1 MKDLIR
7 RAASWQGWGIW
18 CGWVIAVLL
27 PVTVPFLPLAAAQTD
42 AAPAASGSSTSL
54 PTSARQ
60 WLDRGLQQLRAKQFE
75 TARQSLQ
82 EALMLYRQQ
91 QDRQGELWSL
101 EGLGRAYSG
110 LGEYEQAAQQYQQH
124 LIQSREIG
132 NSLYEANALANL
144 ANIDR
149 VLGHYA
155 SAIDR
160 YQQSLAIRQ
169 ALPNRN
175 GEVQVRANLGNVY
188 VLLGEYE
195 KATDQHQR
203 SFRRAKKRGN
213 IRAMAN
219 SLNSLG
225 AIQAEQGNYDAAVQY
240 YERTLV
246 LARELRDRTLEA
258 KLFNNL
264 GSAAH
269 AQKKFD
275 DALRHY
281 RQGFQIARKIESS
294 ELEGTF
300 LIGIGTIYALQGN
313 RDRAIQLQEA
323 SLAIA
328 RRFNDRHQEIIAL
341 INLGYTFWEADDLAA
356 AEKVLKQA
364 ANVAESLRVDLDDS
378 AKVSIFDTQ
387 NQLYSLLQQ
396 VLVAQNR
403 PEAALEVAE
412 RSRARAFVELLAQ
425 RQAAQSERQTSH
437 SDRIDRLPPFPS
449 NISPPNIEQIRQI
462 AREQN
467 ATLVEYSVIP
477 DEDFI
482 AQGKLKGS
490 DSQLFIWAIQPSG
503 QIDFRQVELT
513 KLTKPANP
521 LSPKILI
528 ASSRDAIGV
537 RSRGLGIVSNQ
548 VSARQQPQPQHNQRR
563 QQQTMRRLHSLLI
576 QPIADLLPADPAAR
590 VIFLPHDSLFL
601 VPFAALQ
608 DSAGQY
614 LIEQHTILTAPSIQL
629 LDLTHKRRQQLSNQ
643 TEENQTEEN
652 QTEENQTEENQTE
665 ENGREDILIVGN
677 PTMPEIPFE
686 VGQAPQPLVSLP
698 GTEQEAKAIA
708 RLFQTEALL
717 GNAASE
723 TEIKQRLSAARLV
736 HLATHGFLDNFNN
749 EDMPGAIA
757 LAPSDQDDGLLTA
770 SELVAL
776 SLQAELVVLSA
787 CDTGRGDITGDGVI
801 GLSRALIAAGSPSAL
816 VSLWAVPD
824 APTAE
829 LMTDFYQHLQH
840 TPDKAQALRQAMLAA
855 LERHPNI
862 RDWAAFTLIGEAE

>member
-1 MKDLIR
+1 MKDLTR
-7 RAASWQGWGIW
+7 RTVSCQRHGFW
-18 CGWVIAVLL
+18 CALVMAVLL

-144 ANIDR
+144 ANVDR

-240 YERTLV
+240 YKRTLV

-300 LIGIGTIYALQGN
+300 LIGIGTIYALQGD

-328 RRFNDRHQEIIAL
+328 RQFNDRHQEIIAL
-341 INLGYTFWEADDLAA
+341 VNLGYTFWETDDLAA
-356 AEKVLKQA
+356 AEKALKQA

-425 RQAAQSERQTSH
+425 RQAAQSERQTSR
-437 SDRIDRLPPFPS
+437 SGRIDRLPPFPS

-521 LSPKILI
+521 LSPKTLI

-629 LDLTHKRRQQLSNQ
+629 LDLTHKRRQQLSNRD
-643 TEENQTEEN
+643 EES
-652 QTEENQTEENQTE
+652 
-665 ENGREDILIVGN
+665 EDKNVLIVGN
-677 PTMPEIPFE
+677 PTMPAIQVT
-686 VGQAPQPLVSLP
+686 VGQTKQPLLPLP
-698 GTEQEAKAIA
+698 GAEQEAKVIA
-708 RLFQTEALL
+708 RLFQTTAFL
-717 GNAASE
+717 GDAASE
-723 TEIKQRLSAARLV
+723 TAIKQRLSQASLI
-736 HLATHGFLDNFNN
+736 HMATHGLLDDFKDG
-749 EDMPGAIA
+749 DMPGAIA

-770 SELVAL
+770 SELVAF

-787 CDTGRGDITGDGVI
+787 CDTGRGVITGDGVI
-801 GLSRALIAAGSPSAL
+801 GLSRALIAAGSPSTL

-840 TPDKAQALRQAMLAA
+840 TPDKAQALRQAMLTA